1 MYNRG
6 AANQPQEDGDVV
18 ANQPAQQ
25 EDIVQ
30 GKGIVARNVFRLVR
44 FIK

>member
-30 GKGIVARNVFRLVR
+30 GKLEFHVKG
-44 FIK
+44 